1 MDIQNHQVYDLNAAV
16 RWVAQRLGI
25 AGHYDDKIEDKIE
38 DWKYLKNYERIQDI
52 NFKIENIVLKEY
64 DSSIL
69 DRFNYDVLIKP
80 WMDENISLKVLKEN
94 RIGYYPGGDQITI
107 PHFDQNDRFIGLRGR
122 TLCEEE
128 GELYGKYRP
137 LKVNKLLYNHP
148 LGFNLYGLNKA
159 KDNITIMEKA
169 IVFES
174 EKSVLKYQTYFGIES
189 SIAVACCGS
198 SLTNY
203 QVHLLREAGAKE
215 IIVAF
220 DKQYQALGTDESKI
234 WAKKLTQL
242 YNKYKNDVLITF
254 MWDKKDLLQYKNSP
268 IDEEVEKFLELFKE
282 RIVL

>member
-1 MDIQNHQVYDLNAAV
+1 M
-16 RWVAQRLGI
+16 
-25 AGHYDDKIEDKIE
+25 
-38 DWKYLKNYERIQDI
+38 
-52 NFKIENIVLKEY
+52 
-64 DSSIL
+64 
-69 DRFNYDVLIKP
+69 
-80 WMDENISLKVLKEN
+80 
-94 RIGYYPGGDQITI
+94 
-107 PHFDQNDRFIGLRGR
+107 
-122 TLCEEE
+122 
-128 GELYGKYRP
+128 
-137 LKVNKLLYNHP
+137 
-148 LGFNLYGLNKA
+148 
-159 KDNITIMEKA
+159 
-169 IVFES
+169 

-220 DKQYQALGTDESKI
+220 DKQYQALGTDESKV

-268 IDEEVEKFLELFKE
+268 IDEEIEKFLELFKE